1 MNILLYVPAYAS
13 ILLHQCGGGV
23 WFWSHI
29 IVGLVGFQAV
39 VGLPFI
45 LPPSLST
52 QYFANAFQFHRTFSY
67 EWTVNWKFIPE
78 LFFQSKQFSLT
89 LLALHVS
96 LVALF
101 LFKYRKMPIPVILSK
116 VFLLSS
122 EKTVLFSGRR
132 YLRPSTSG
140 AYSLTPDQIVHL
152 MFGSHFI
159 GICFCRTLHY
169 QFYSWYFFSLPYLL
183 YCLETRLRSFL
194 PRKLVFVFLVLLWAL
209 LELCWNIFPANAF
222 SSSLLFGLHL
232 LLLFSIFAIN

>member
-1 MNILLYVPAYAS
+1 MNVLLYVPAYAF

-23 WFWSHI
+23 CFWSHI
-29 IVGLVGFQAV
+29 IFGLIGFQVV

-45 LPPSLST
+45 FLPSFST
-52 QYFANAFQFHRTFSY
+52 QYFANAFQFNRTFSY

-78 LFFQSKQFSLT
+78 LFFQSRHFSLI
-89 LLALHVS
+89 LLSLHVS
-96 LVALF
+96 LVGLF
-101 LFKYRKMPIPVILSK
+101 LFKYGKIPIPVILSK
-116 VFLLSS
+116 VFLLSR
-122 EKTVLFSGRR
+122 EKTVLFSGGKH
-132 YLRPSTSG
+132 LRLST
-140 AYSLTPDQIVHL
+140 ADVYSLTPNQIVHL

-159 GICFCRTLHY
+159 AICFCRSLHY
-169 QFYSWYFFSLPYLL
+169 QFYNWYFFSLPYLL